1 MSFLLC
7 EVSKIV
13 SPSLSLGISISSRN
27 PDFQGA
33 GRGGPR
39 TDGRPL
45 VCGAK
50 ASVSGLRMPPPL
62 AVVLECAGRRSE
74 GHVAA
79 EGQNIEPSALR
90 ALWLWHR
97 EQRPGSGP
105 EGLADC
111 SGCQAGRARA
121 SLPKSSRLTLISTL
135 KEKNPLSFMGEDIKS
150 QG

>member
-1 MSFLLC
+1 
-7 EVSKIV
+7 
-13 SPSLSLGISISSRN
+13 
-27 PDFQGA
+27 
-33 GRGGPR
+33 
-39 TDGRPL
+39 
-45 VCGAK
+45 
-50 ASVSGLRMPPPL
+50 MPPPR

-74 GHVAA
+74 GRIAS

-90 ALWLWHR
+90 ALWPWHR